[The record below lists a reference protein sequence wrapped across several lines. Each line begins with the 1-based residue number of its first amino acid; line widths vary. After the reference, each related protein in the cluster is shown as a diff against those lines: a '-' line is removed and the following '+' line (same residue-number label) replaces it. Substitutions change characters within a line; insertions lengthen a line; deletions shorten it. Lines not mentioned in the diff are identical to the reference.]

1 MARLAVAAAGNADD
15 NINLINARFQA
26 EALRRLRGYDC
37 GVLDNSFYSDASPR
51 GLTRSANVNFMWPL
65 TYSGVANISVGRGM
79 ATAYGF
85 DIQSETVT
93 HFTATAPSAGTK
105 YLFIYLEWDFSNP
118 VEALGKIDIHDNGS
132 SASWTPPYQDNLITN
147 PIGKYQMPLY
157 RLTVNTAGTITSTV
171 AWSALG
177 VKTIGNAL
185 LSENTRHAEQSDEAT
200 YATGNRAAGT
210 FDERF
215 ASLNTRLNQLGFK
228 TASVTVYDSDYMDAQ
243 NTALYQLG
251 KVAYGGITFKGPVP
265 TQSSV
270 SKNVGYISGITLPSS
285 AVTLLS
291 FTQSGSGNVHG
302 ASYTWSR
309 TTTFTLNPSGI
320 ISVVASGSV
329 NGQYTPIG
337 TFSASKVVVFDAYQG
352 KVFI

>member
-1 MARLAVAAAGNADD
+1 MTRLAVAAAGNADE

-51 GLTRSANVNFMWPL
+51 GLSRSANVDFMWPL
-65 TYSGVANISVGRGM
+65 TYTSVASISVGRGM

-85 DIQSETVT
+85 DIQSEAVT
-93 HFTATAPSAGTK
+93 HFTATAPSAGSK

-118 VEALGKIDIHDNGS
+118 AEALGKIDIHDNGS
-132 SASWTPPYQDNLITN
+132 GATWSPPYQDNLITN

-157 RLTVNTAGTITSTV
+157 RLTVNTSGTITSTV

-177 VKTIGNAL
+177 VKTVGNAL

-215 ASLNTRLNQLGFK
+215 ASLNTRLTNLGFK
-228 TASVTVYDSDYMDAQ
+228 TASVTVYDSDYMDAS

-251 KVAYGGITFKGPVP
+251 KVAYGGITFKGPTP

-270 SKNVGYISGITLPSS
+270 SKDVAKITGITLPSQN
-285 AVTLLS
+285 VTLLTY
-291 FTQSGSGNVHG
+291 TQTYTGSAHG
-302 ASYTWSR
+302 ASYTGTR
-309 TTTFTLNPSGI
+309 TTTFILKPSGV
-320 ISVVASGSV
+320 ISVSASGMV
-329 NGQYTPIG
+329 AGQYYPVGGFT
-337 TFSASKVVVFDAYQG
+337 ASKVVVFDAYQG
-352 KVFI
+352 KVFL